1 MVANEEA
8 SQKSQSQQ
16 LEAVNK
22 GQSLWGINVA
32 GHVSG
37 GLGIGEAVRAN
48 IISMQS
54 AGIPFVINNLD
65 IPGESYP
72 DYTYVD
78 FFSEDNPYPIN
89 LIQLNADQV
98 ESFVNYAGSKYFQ
111 NHYNIGF
118 WYWEMLN
125 FPKEWLSAFDIF
137 DEIWVGS
144 SYGAEA
150 ISALSPIPVIKINP
164 SLSLPRPSTSREEL
178 ELPKDKFIFLFI
190 FDFTSIF
197 ERKNP
202 LATIEAFKK
211 AFNSNNNEDVLL
223 IIKFKNAEH
232 FPTQRDKLLSAIGSE
247 PSIKVIDSFLTKD
260 ALYGLIYS
268 CDCYVSLHRSEGFG
282 LTMAEAMFYGK
293 PVIATG
299 YSSNL
304 EFMNVG
310 NSFLVKYN
318 LIKLTEDF
326 GPYKKGNIWADPDV
340 DHAAQL
346 MRYVFENYEQAL
358 QVATRGAYE
367 VKSLLSPRSM
377 GNKIKNRLEFIL
389 HNKISSPRFSTN
401 KIDKVD
407 SYYSLQLQAW
417 IQTAQ
422 QIHKDLE
429 RAKIKSDIL

>member
-1 MVANEEA
+1 
-8 SQKSQSQQ
+8 
-16 LEAVNK
+16 
-22 GQSLWGINVA
+22 
-32 GHVSG
+32 
-37 GLGIGEAVRAN
+37 
-48 IISMQS
+48 
-54 AGIPFVINNLD
+54 
-65 IPGESYP
+65 
-72 DYTYVD
+72 
-78 FFSEDNPYPIN
+78 
-89 LIQLNADQV
+89 
-98 ESFVNYAGSKYFQ
+98 
-111 NHYNIGF
+111 
-118 WYWEMLN
+118 MLN

-164 SLSLPRPSTSREEL
+164 SLSLPQPSTSREEL

-358 QVATRGAYE
+358 QVARRGAYE